1 MDPHDSEN
9 GSSSPS
15 PSAPAPLPA
24 EPDPKLPAGTATYLD
39 KVVMFIPASLN
50 LAYVAALGIMAD
62 QTNGS
67 APAWLHWAVF
77 LSLWALTPLYVIYLP
92 NAQQEAICDSKRFR
106 VLAASIAFPIWCYAI
121 NGTALALSYPEFYQP
136 VYGSL
141 LLIVTA
147 LVLPVLEKILCEMS
161 FFKAK

>member
-1 MDPHDSEN
+1 MDPRDPEN

-15 PSAPAPLPA
+15 PSVPAPLPA
-24 EPDPKLPAGTATYLD
+24 EPTPPESTATYLD

-62 QTNGS
+62 QANGS
-67 APAWLHWAVF
+67 APAWLHWTVF
-77 LSLWALTPLYVIYLP
+77 LTLWALTPLYVIYLP

-106 VLAASIAFPIWCYAI
+106 VLAASIAFPTWCYAI
-121 NGTALALSYPEFYQP
+121 NGTALAISFPEFYQP

-161 FFKAK
+161 FFKAR